1 MDIDAVDADHL
12 VLLSTEA
19 NIVEW
24 PRPIP
29 RGAAPTRLGERWI
42 QGQLQWSR
50 LTGRTSIRV
59 PATGMCGVLVIQPF
73 WMNDSDGRA
82 APVDPVAPPRR
93 VLYLPDPI
101 LCEECVLYLA
111 CTARAPGGGE
121 DVAGGRPARMGDV
134 LRGILRSFRV
144 GRWTGADERGRRDRA
159 GARPPPRLEL
169 RGRLGDDSEIR
180 PGRRGFD
187 DDGVTTTTTPSP
199 REPGRAVASGER
211 TKRSE
216 TVTDFER
223 TRGRRGSKSRLTI
236 PRSRRCWIS
245 RGSSSTI
252 RATPSP

>member
-1 MDIDAVDADHL
+1 MSSVKGASFPRVPDRRARGGARERRAIPMSGIGLPHLDADHL

-19 NIVEW
+19 NVVEW

-29 RGAAPTRLGERWI
+29 RGAALTARLGERWI

-101 LCEECVLYLA
+101 LCEECVMYLA

-144 GRWTGADERGRRDRA
+144 GRRWTGGVDERG
-159 GARPPPRLEL
+159 ET
-169 RGRLGDDSEIR
+169 R
-180 PGRRGFD
+180 PGRLTPAAAPRAPMEIRGSD
-187 DDGVTTTTTPSP
+187 DDGADPT
-199 REPGRAVASGER
+199 G
-211 TKRSE
+211 
-216 TVTDFER
+216 
-223 TRGRRGSKSRLTI
+223 
-236 PRSRRCWIS
+236 
-245 RGSSSTI
+245 
-252 RATPSP
+252 

>member
-1 MDIDAVDADHL
+1 MSGIGLPHLDAYHL

-19 NIVEW
+19 NVVEW

-29 RGAAPTRLGERWI
+29 RGATLTARLGERWI
-42 QGQLQWSR
+42 KGKLQWSR

-101 LCEECVLYLA
+101 LCEECVMYLA

-121 DVAGGRPARMGDV
+121 DVVGGRPARMGDV

-144 GRWTGADERGRRDRA
+144 GGRRWTGG
-159 GARPPPRLEL
+159 
-169 RGRLGDDSEIR
+169 
-180 PGRRGFD
+180 
-187 DDGVTTTTTPSP
+187 
-199 REPGRAVASGER
+199 
-211 TKRSE
+211 
-216 TVTDFER
+216 
-223 TRGRRGSKSRLTI
+223 
-236 PRSRRCWIS
+236 W
-245 RGSSSTI
+245 
-252 RATPSP
+252 